1 MRSLFSSPSPDDPVP
16 VANPASG
23 GWNGLSGRAKLGI
36 AGGVAV
42 AAMTAV
48 MWPGFNS
55 KPAPAQPTM
64 ADQHPAARI
73 SDYEAPPPVA
83 DVAARVMG
91 DPPAAYATRHRPAPT
106 EMSLYTAP
114 RSTAASPAATAPAA
128 VAAADPAASFAGLP
142 PTNRATLVKNP
153 DFLIRAGDVIP
164 CLPIDAQNSSRP
176 GFSTCSVPTWFRS
189 SNQRRGLLPPHS
201 RLFGQIRSGLQAG
214 EERLG
219 IVYSLIQTPNFNM
232 PIAAPA
238 GDAMGRGGVDGD
250 VQTFFWDRAG
260 AVALYALMDVAVGTG
275 QNLASSAISK
285 AFNNSGTSTSLNFT
299 GPSQSLASHEFDA
312 TINRPPVLTRDQALP
327 VTVTV
332 GQDLDF
338 SDACIQAM
346 RVDPMACPLQ

>member
-1 MRSLFSSPSPDDPVP
+1 LRNLFSSPSPDDPVP
-16 VANPASG
+16 VPTTASS
-23 GWNGLSGRAKLGI
+23 GWNGLSGHAKLGI
-36 AGGVAV
+36 LGGVAF
-42 AAMTAV
+42 AAIAAV

-55 KPAPAQPTM
+55 KPAPAQPTV

-73 SDYEAPPPVA
+73 SEYEAPPPVA
-83 DVAARVMG
+83 NVAARMMG
-91 DPPAAYATRHRPAPT
+91 GDAAPQPVTRVRPLPT
-106 EMSLYTAP
+106 EMALYTAKP
-114 RSTAASPAATAPAA
+114 IAMPVAVATAPAA
-128 VAAADPAASFAGLP
+128 PGSTDPVAGLGLP
-142 PTNRATLVKNP
+142 STNRATLVKNP

-176 GFSTCSVPTWFRS
+176 GFSTCSVPVWFRS
-189 SNQRRGLLPPHS
+189 SNQRRGLLPPHT
-201 RLFGQIRSGLQAG
+201 RLFGQIREGLAAG
-214 EERLG
+214 QDRLG

-275 QNLASSAISK
+275 QNLASSAISR
-285 AFNNSGTSTSLNFT
+285 AFNNGGNSTSLNFGNQT
-299 GPSQSLASHEFDA
+299 QTLAGKEFDA

-338 SDACIQAM
+338 TDACQQAM